1 MQKLN
6 VNIISAIVSNKG
18 YDDVFDMLEHMTSRC
33 NKMYVLCK
41 ESGDFKSH
49 DNFEIVTP
57 SQSLS
62 GFKFWLWAYK
72 ESKKIISNSDES
84 EKFVFLQLVAG
95 IMCGLLKFKFGKRVI
110 KGTYLVSAEYTY
122 RDNKFWFADKNSKH
136 INKELVD
143 AYQKWC
149 KKKSFIQKISA
160 VGNDFIIGNS
170 QLVIDDVEGKK
181 CSKYVVNG
189 NPLGERWFNEKP
201 TLQRNIDFIYA
212 GNLQPPKGLDTLFLA
227 FKNMIDKGV
236 KANLYIV
243 GGTKPYEEK
252 WFNDLALTVKDYPV
266 EILGKVSPQK
276 LQDLYNQSKI
286 FVFPSFYEGSPRVV
300 NEALCFNCDI
310 IATDIPGVRSID
322 SKGEVIN
329 YFEAGNAEQLEQIM
343 TKVLG
348 NFKPTS
354 HLEFAKRFTADKVG
368 DKFISVIEK
377 ELAKR

>member
-1 MQKLN
+1 MK

-18 YDDVFDMLEHMTSRC
+18 YDDVFDMLEHMATRC
-33 NKMYVLCK
+33 EKLYILCK
-41 ESGDFKSH
+41 ESGDFKNH
-49 DNFEIVTP
+49 DNLEIVCP
-57 SQSLS
+57 NQPLS
-62 GFKFWLWAYK
+62 GFKFWFWAYK
-72 ESKKIISNSDES
+72 ESKKIISKADKN

-95 IMCGLLKFKFGKRVI
+95 IMAGLLKFKFGKRVLN
-110 KGTYLVSAEYTY
+110 GTYLVSAEYAY
-122 RDNKFWFADKNSKH
+122 RDNEFWYADKNSQH
-136 INKELVD
+136 LNDELIN
-143 AYQKWC
+143 AYKKVC

-160 VGNDFIIGNS
+160 VGNDFIVGNS
-170 QLVIDDVEGKK
+170 QLVIDDIEGKN

-189 NPLGERWFNEKP
+189 NPLGERWFEEKP
-201 TLQRNIDFIYA
+201 VLDRHIDFIYA

-236 KANLYIV
+236 SANLYIV

-252 WFNDLALTVKDYPV
+252 WFNDLAITVKDYPV

-276 LQDLYNQSKI
+276 LQNLYNQSKI

-348 NFKPTS
+348 NYKPIS
-354 HLEFAKRFTADKVG
+354 YQEFAKRFTADKIG

-377 ELAKR
+377 ELAKI